1 MPKRMDDRVE
11 IIWDSLYGNVD
22 NYLINGKMGL
32 DMDWSK
38 AISSRQTSRQYSGI
52 GLGQGCTKFGT
63 VVRSVVTCAPDCLI

>member
-32 DMDWSK
+32 DMVWS
-38 AISSRQTSRQYSGI
+38 
-52 GLGQGCTKFGT
+52 
-63 VVRSVVTCAPDCLI
+63 